1 MPVAGGVTEP
11 GLVCTET
18 CFGIERIII
27 RMIRFLLRLFPLA
40 CLLLAAACSTPP
52 KPQQQ
57 QSGFEIET
65 MAEQGEQQIVP
76 DNSTSQ
82 TVLALLDSAQSAA
95 QSGQLHNAE
104 AQLERALRIEPRNAA
119 LWHYMAK
126 LRLHQ
131 NRLSEAAGLA
141 AKSNTLAGQN
151 RALRAD
157 NWRIIAHARQ
167 QQGDEAG
174 AMAAQRKVDSLSK

>member
-1 MPVAGGVTEP
+1 M
-11 GLVCTET
+11 L
-18 CFGIERIII
+18 
-27 RMIRFLLRLFPLA
+27 RFLLRLTPLA
-40 CLLLAAACSTPP
+40 GLLLAAACTTTTTLPEP
-52 KPQQQ
+52 QQ

-65 MAEQGEQQIVP
+65 MAEQGEAQIRP

-82 TVLALLDSAQSAA
+82 TVLALLDRAQSAA
-95 QSGQLHNAE
+95 QSGQLHTAE
-104 AQLERALRIEPRNAA
+104 SQLERALRIEPRNPV

-174 AMAAQRKVDSLSK
+174 AYQAQRKVDSLSK